1 MKAASMGKV
10 NDLEIAH
17 RRSIFHRA
25 EIKASGRCGCFDCLS
40 TFTPAEITDWADTGK
55 PEAEWTAL
63 CPRCGM
69 DTVIGDRSGH
79 PITEDFLSQRHERW
93 LEGDDEEEE

>member
-1 MKAASMGKV
+1 MKAAIMDKV
-10 NDLEIAH
+10 PDLEAAH

-25 EIKASGRCGCFDCLS
+25 EILASGRCGCFDCLAI
-40 TFTPAEITDWADTGK
+40 FTPAEITDWTDTGK

-69 DTVIGDRSGH
+69 DTVLGDGSGH
-79 PITEDFLSQRHERW
+79 PITEDFLSRMHAYW
-93 LEGDDEEEE
+93 LEGDDEENE